1 MQIVLIDDE
10 EDLLEIIEYS
20 LISFLNLKTLQVSKF
35 KNPKEALIFL
45 QKTPEV
51 DWIIC
56 DHHMPG
62 LCGHEVLKGLIDHG
76 HNGKFILCSSHRSQD
91 FDALYPKESVFFQIQ
106 KPDIAGGINEL
117 SKKISVNQK
126 MPKYI
131 PLSFGVLE
139 SLGFAPTELYLK
151 ISPDKFLQCLK
162 PLDLWTKQD
171 SLHYQGKGMYTLF
184 IQSENTQDL
193 ASVLTKSLMSFYQKN
208 ESSPSLKAVVAKELL
223 QETIKNYGFD
233 PSLTKLCQKNIEWS
247 CYVFSKNKEMDQ
259 INDVIHLKSSYA
271 SKLHGL
277 QTLICAKL
285 LDELDWYSEASL
297 FKLSLA
303 SFLQE
308 NIFEYINVL
317 KLYHYQDFLKQKEN
331 LSFLEQESFLN
342 SNQKMEKILNEF
354 KNLPPDL
361 AFFLDQQWEMPKGE
375 GYPKKLKWSQVGK
388 MSQVFILSGLI
399 SKAILQMENKDKIYQ
414 RLEEFKKLGFS
425 QGSFQ
430 GVFEWFNP
438 NGSVIWKKNA

>member
-1 MQIVLIDDE
+1 MHIVLIDDE
-10 EDLLEIIEYS
+10 EDLLDFIEFS
-20 LISFLNLKTLQVSKF
+20 LTSFLNLKSLQISKF
-35 KNPKEALIFL
+35 KNPKEALTFL
-45 QKTPEV
+45 QNSPEV

-56 DHHMPG
+56 DHHMPE
-62 LCGHEVLKGLIDHG
+62 LKGHEVLKGLTDLNHK
-76 HNGKFILCSSHRSQD
+76 GKFILSSSQD
-91 FDALYPKESVFFQIQ
+91 IHDFYPKEKVFFQIQ
-106 KPDIAGGINEL
+106 KLDIAGSISEL
-117 SKKISVNQK
+117 SKKLSVTQK

-139 SLGFAPTELYLK
+139 GLGFAPTELYLK
-151 ISPDKFLQCLK
+151 ISQDKFLQCLK

-171 SLHYQGKGMYTLF
+171 SLHYQNKGMPSLF
-184 IQSENTQDL
+184 IQSENAQELVTL
-193 ASVLTKSLMSFYQKN
+193 LTKSLMSFYQKN
-208 ESSPSLKAVVAKELL
+208 ESSPCVKAVVATELL

-233 PSLTKLCQKNIEWS
+233 PGLAKLCEKNIEWS

-259 INDVIHLKSSYA
+259 INEVIHLKSSYA

-277 QTLICAKL
+277 QTLISAKL
-285 LDELDWYSEASL
+285 LDELDWFSEASL

-308 NIFEYINVL
+308 NIFESINVL
-317 KLYHYQDFLKQKEN
+317 KIYHYQDFLKQKDN
-331 LSFLEQESFLN
+331 LSFIEQESFLN
-342 SNQKMEKILNEF
+342 SSQKMEKILNEF
-354 KNLPPDL
+354 KKLPPDI

-375 GYPKKLKWSQVGK
+375 GYPKRLKWSQVGK

-399 SKAILQMENKDKIYQ
+399 SKAILQMENKQKIYQ
-414 RLEEFKKLGFS
+414 RVQEFKKLGFS

-438 NGSVIWKKNA
+438 NGSVLWKKRA